1 MKLHLFP
8 LLISTSVLLT
18 ACGGG
23 SGDGNSTSPV
33 VSSNAS
39 SLAASSSSAASST
52 APELGCAYHEAGVYI
67 NAACSP
73 WQNPSAREK
82 NADGSAGQEVD
93 AKQSQYLSL
102 TELEDSSATHQRI
115 LDIHYNQAGATNA
128 QLGFSAAGTT
138 GIDLSTYQTG
148 KLVFDLKVI
157 SKGDKNASLQV
168 TLDCGW
174 PCESTERNIEIG
186 TLNEWKTIELPIA
199 DFIRDGLDIKK
210 VRSGFQ
216 IMPSVNQQTNVH
228 FQLDNIRWEKGQS
241 TQPVTE
247 SCYSR
252 HFDSTTNGLNLRSF
266 SGNKLPSLVGQI
278 PASII
283 KPEWSSPQER
293 WGYGEQIL
301 NPNDAC
307 LNNPASTFSAS
318 VYIPGAYVTDG
329 KLLVGFYFADAE
341 NNYTTAGLTS
351 AANLLPDTWNIIQG
365 KLPQTQNKTRGLS
378 TKLAANQTNFSH
390 WGILFDANGKDPAV
404 TGEVRIDNILISQN
418 LIASS
423 SSTSQTASSAN
434 TSLVTA
440 SSSSVSQASSSA
452 ISSSLSSIVA
462 TPSSSSSLGSSKS
475 SVQSSA
481 VASSI
486 CNAGSGSHSGSATLG
501 FGISLNSLAYLRVEL
516 DNSKFVGSP
525 NISIPNASLTTV
537 MSNDSM
543 VILQITPSQFLSS
556 STLVSL
562 NFDYQQQDA
571 QLKVARSVTLHTSLS
586 DAANRANILFSSSA
600 DIAAPCSLSSRA
612 SSSQTSASTISS
624 SSSVAT
630 SRSSS
635 SQTSVASS
643 STSSSSVVAS
653 SSSSNSSSSAG
664 CSAASGSHSG
674 SVPLGFGFPASSTA
688 FLRIDLTNGTF
699 TSDPVINIS
708 GATYLVAQSSSS
720 RIIYSVHIGSATSSS
735 TPVGISQSYQ
745 QQNPLQKVV
754 CTVTLYSTSPDAV
767 NRANWLA
774 SSSLDIASPACP

>member
-434 TSLVTA
+434 TSLV
-440 SSSSVSQASSSA
+440 VASSSA
-452 ISSSLSSIVA
+452 ASQSSNSNAQSSSAASAQTQSSTAISSAPSSVSV
-462 TPSSSSSLGSSKS
+462 TSSSS
-475 SVQSSA
+475 
-481 VASSI
+481 
-486 CNAGSGSHSGSATLG
+486 
-501 FGISLNSLAYLRVEL
+501 
-516 DNSKFVGSP
+516 P
-525 NISIPNASLTTV
+525 
-537 MSNDSM
+537 
-543 VILQITPSQFLSS
+543 LSS
-556 STLVSL
+556 
-562 NFDYQQQDA
+562 
-571 QLKVARSVTLHTSLS
+571 
-586 DAANRANILFSSSA
+586 
-600 DIAAPCSLSSRA
+600 
-612 SSSQTSASTISS
+612 
-624 SSSVAT
+624 

-635 SQTSVASS
+635 SIASS
-643 STSSSSVVAS
+643 IASSAKSSVTSSPNSSQSSSSV
-653 SSSSNSSSSAG
+653 
-664 CSAASGSHSG
+664 CSAISDTNSG
-674 SVPLGFGFPASSTA
+674 SVPLGFGIPSGSVA
-688 FLRIDLTNGTF
+688 FLRIELINGKFLAPPDISITGANLT
-699 TSDPVINIS
+699 TSLSNDSVVILRLS
-708 GATYLVAQSSSS
+708 
-720 RIIYSVHIGSATSSS
+720 TSINLDSS
-735 TPVGISQSYQ
+735 TPIAVSVNFQ
-745 QQNPLQKVV
+745 QQDAQSKVSRIV
-754 CTVTLYSTSPDAV
+754 GLYDTASSAV
-767 NRANWLA
+767 NAANALA
-774 SSSLDIASPACP
+774 RSTKDISPACNQ